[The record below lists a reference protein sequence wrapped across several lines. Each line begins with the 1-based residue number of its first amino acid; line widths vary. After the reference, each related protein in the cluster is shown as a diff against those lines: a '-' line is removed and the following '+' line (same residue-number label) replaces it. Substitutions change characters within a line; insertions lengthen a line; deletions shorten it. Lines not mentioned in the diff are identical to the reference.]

1 MSFPVEIFF
10 RNMDSSPLVANG
22 LRRHAEGLGRYHPRI
37 TACRVTVEER
47 AGRHRKGKLFNLR
60 IAIAI
65 PGHEIV
71 VERAPDKRAT
81 HNHFRL
87 AAHEPLMLRDA
98 SYRTPCA
105 ADGSRRPKK
114 KPMLYSI
121 NFLGAFAAYW
131 AIMLTGFGL

>member
-37 TACRVTVEER
+37 TACRVTIEER

-87 AAHEPLMLRDA
+87 AAHDA
-98 SYRTPCA
+98 FDA
-105 ADGSRRPKK
+105 ARRQLQDAVRRRRFKT
-114 KPMLYSI
+114 
-121 NFLGAFAAYW
+121 AEEETDAV
-131 AIMLTGFGL
+131 